1 MANTLTIK
9 QRRFVKRTLETGNPT
24 RAAMDVYDTTKR
36 NVASAIASEN
46 LRKPAIREQVEQALE
61 AEGVTPRHVIEKL
74 KLTLDKGAGVK
85 ATASDSVAA
94 AKVLLKTM
102 EKLDDNYR
110 GGMLGLTINVTDL
123 SRSELIESRRRL
135 QARWTEILEG

>member
-1 MANTLTIK
+1 M
-9 QRRFVKRTLETGNPT
+9 
-24 RAAMDVYDTTKR
+24 
-36 NVASAIASEN
+36 
-46 LRKPAIREQVEQALE
+46 E